1 MIFINQNSFTIAAG
15 ALLLALLAF
24 LRRGGLDLGK
34 ALALAALL
42 LGLSLTYFL
51 FSPGRSATARAAHK
65 SWAAEGRSCLS
76 SRVPFDWPAWR

>member
-15 ALLLALLAF
+15 ALLLVLLAF

-51 FSPGRSATARAAHK
+51 FSPGRSATARADQVAQIVGGGK
-65 SWAAEGRSCLS
+65 PVLLEFQS
-76 SRVPFDWPAWR
+76 PY

>member
-42 LGLSLTYFL
+42 LGLSLTYFAQIVGGGRPVL
-51 FSPGRSATARAAHK
+51 LEFQSP
-65 SWAAEGRSCLS
+65 
-76 SRVPFDWPAWR
+76 F

>member
-34 ALALAALL
+34 ALALAQIVGGGRPVLL
-42 LGLSLTYFL
+42 EFQ
-51 FSPGRSATARAAHK
+51 SP
-65 SWAAEGRSCLS
+65 
-76 SRVPFDWPAWR
+76 F